1 MKNPAPLTRR
11 SHERNGNAPVA
22 RLTAPSSFR
31 ERAGDRSYRTSPR
44 NPSIPLAL
52 LTRPLHACVLVLAAL
67 LAVTAYAGPAQD
79 FAAADN
85 GGRAHL
91 LEHWAAT
98 PDADR
103 LAFLE
108 ALRHNRIALDS
119 RQQPFILGADQRFQA
134 AEGDAL
140 PDGEPKPLRLNNR
153 LRGLLNTAL
162 ASHQLVA
169 NEVPLR
175 QAAAQQLQKTAKA
188 AQRPLL
194 EARLR
199 IESDAGVKE
208 ALGLALANLQLGD
221 PDPALRLS
229 AVRLLGESGDP
240 LARTRLENLLDPAVE
255 PEEGVRIAAATSL
268 AQVKRR
274 LLVGDLLGQAFSGL
288 SLGSILLLAALGLAI
303 TYGLLGVI
311 NMAHGEMLMLG
322 AYSTYV
328 VQLLFQRLAPE
339 WLALYPLLAL
349 PVAFC
354 VSAAIGMALERTV
367 IRHLYGRPL
376 ETLLATWGI
385 SLVLIQLVRMLFGAQ
400 NVEVANP
407 AWLSGGIQ
415 VLPNLVLP
423 WNRIVIIGFALFVL
437 LLTWLL
443 LNRTRLGLN
452 VRAVTQNR
460 NMAACCGV
468 PTGRVDMLAFGLGSG
483 IAGLGGVALSQVGNV
498 GPDLGQGY
506 IIDSFLVVVLGGVGQ
521 LAGSVLAAFGLG
533 VANKILE
540 PQIGAVLGKI
550 LILALIVLFIQKRPQ
565 GLFALKGR
573 VID

>member
-1 MKNPAPLTRR
+1 M
-11 SHERNGNAPVA
+11 
-22 RLTAPSSFR
+22 
-31 ERAGDRSYRTSPR
+31 
-44 NPSIPLAL
+44 PLAL

-385 SLVLIQLVRMLFGAQ
+385 S
-400 NVEVANP
+400 
-407 AWLSGGIQ
+407 
-415 VLPNLVLP
+415 
-423 WNRIVIIGFALFVL
+423 
-437 LLTWLL
+437 
-443 LNRTRLGLN
+443 
-452 VRAVTQNR
+452 
-460 NMAACCGV
+460 
-468 PTGRVDMLAFGLGSG
+468 
-483 IAGLGGVALSQVGNV
+483 
-498 GPDLGQGY
+498 
-506 IIDSFLVVVLGGVGQ
+506 
-521 LAGSVLAAFGLG
+521 
-533 VANKILE
+533 
-540 PQIGAVLGKI
+540 
-550 LILALIVLFIQKRPQ
+550 
-565 GLFALKGR
+565 
-573 VID
+573 